1 MFRNFKDVTNFTFL
15 SINNII
21 NSSFGTFILIIF
33 VLSGDL
39 INAAN
44 LGVLA
49 ALTILLTKIFS
60 LNLRNIYLAKKK
72 HTELENHIILRFF
85 ISIVISLISFFFLY
99 YFINSKNINLYILIL
114 IFVSQWLLE
123 LVLVKLEL
131 NRDKMKIFCL
141 LTINFIMILSSIFLV
156 LISKD
161 IVFFKYLLLLY
172 LVTLLI
178 IFFTSIEKKNFN
190 FNKNFFYK
198 IFSTFKTSIAS
209 YSFLSSISLNL
220 ANLLWRILLIFFVGK
235 NLSSIIFLFY
245 SLGSFPG
252 TIFNASFGPN
262 IVKKKISH
270 WYILLFVIFYIALVS
285 PILFILNNNFIYFNL
300 ERLLLEISFKNI
312 VLFSFFGSIIMTY
325 ALYFRQKSINI
336 FPNLKN
342 FVFIKDIYVSVLLV
356 LLIPVLNFT
365 GGVSNFAYSYFFAS
379 IVSFIL
385 YLDYK
390 QK

>member
-365 GGVSNFAYSYFFAS
+365 GGVSNFAYSYFFSS